1 VAAAAESAA
10 IPDVVKPKAV
20 AAPPVAPMTPAV
32 LEAAMTA
39 LSVVLSLGGC
49 SGFG

>member
-1 VAAAAESAA
+1 MAAAAESAA